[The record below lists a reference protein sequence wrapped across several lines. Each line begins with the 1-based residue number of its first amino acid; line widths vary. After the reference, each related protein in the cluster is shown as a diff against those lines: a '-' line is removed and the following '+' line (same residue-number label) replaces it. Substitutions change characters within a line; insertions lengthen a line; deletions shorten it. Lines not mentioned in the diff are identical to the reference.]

1 MRRAGQGSRKAS
13 KQQQQLFSG
22 SWLHLQSVWSSNS
35 WSRLRKWWLM
45 ATFDPCLVTN
55 LSLFPPPQ
63 VGWFPSTYVEEC
75 EEWKGPREGKKRKIK
90 EEGQR
95 WSKQTDLMTVT
106 EWAFAPPSAPALLF
120 RVKQTASLT
129 STVPCCLKPSRK
141 PLGEERT
148 IVRCRCRDAQSFL
161 LDSVWLSDSTD

>member
-1 MRRAGQGSRKAS
+1 MRRAGQGSRKTS
-13 KQQQQLFSG
+13 KQQQQLFTG

-55 LSLFPPPQ
+55 LSLFSPPQ

-90 EEGQR
+90 KEGQR
-95 WSKQTDLMTVT
+95 WSKQTDLMAVT

>member
-13 KQQQQLFSG
+13 KQQQQLFTG

-55 LSLFPPPQ
+55 LSLFSPLRWAGFHPHTLKSARSERAR
-63 VGWFPSTYVEEC
+63 V
-75 EEWKGPREGKKRKIK
+75 RGKKRKIK